1 MKTNIETVKQTKH
14 KLKGERMETNITTVE
29 QAEISEE
36 EMNNIVKNLFQKKII
51 HYIYN
56 HF

>member
-14 KLKGERMETNITTVE
+14 KLKGERMETSMTTVE